1 MSIVSLAHGT
11 SLEYILEYSTRI
23 RTQVRQPN
31 SNGTSSTFA
40 TSEQHDEEN
49 EKFKSRLRED
59 AYFDEEDDDEEEEE
73 KQNHQKRLRD
83 DVEEGEKDENDD
95 RELKRRRTTEDD
107 ENSLL
112 QESSSSNNNNGPVVI
127 GPMPPSSE

>member
-1 MSIVSLAHGT
+1 MFQYITCQIYHSLM
-11 SLEYILEYSTRI
+11 EYHSNTNARA
-23 RTQVRQPN
+23 QVRQTN
-31 SNGTSSTFA
+31 SNGTSSTLA
-40 TSEQHDEEN
+40 TREQHDEEN

-59 AYFDEEDDDEEEEE
+59 AYFDEEDDDEEEE